1 MTKVEEIKVAIE
13 ALPKEEYVQLRRWF
27 TERDWREWDRQIEAD
42 SAARKLDFLIEEA
55 FEAKKTGQ
63 PKEF

>member
-1 MTKVEEIKVAIE
+1 MTKVEEIQAAIE

-42 SAARKLDFLIEEA
+42 SAAAKLDYLL
-55 FEAKKTGQ
+55 
-63 PKEF
+63 

>member
-27 TERDWREWDRQIEAD
+27 TERDWHEWDRQIEVD
-42 SAARKLDFLIEEA
+42 SAAGKLDYLIEEA
-55 FEAKKTGQ
+55 FEEKKMGRL
-63 PKEF
+63 KEL